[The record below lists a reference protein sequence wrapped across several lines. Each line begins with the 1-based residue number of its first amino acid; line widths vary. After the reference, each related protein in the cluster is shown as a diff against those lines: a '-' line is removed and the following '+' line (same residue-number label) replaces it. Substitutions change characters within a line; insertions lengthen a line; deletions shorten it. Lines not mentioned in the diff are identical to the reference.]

1 MTKPLGT
8 IQLQPDGRCGCRM
21 CLLDAKLD
29 DLRRDEALAA
39 VVYDL
44 GREALRAQAQRR
56 VGPFQEACK

>member
-8 IQLQPDGRCGCRM
+8 IRLRPDGRCGCRA

-44 GREALRAQAQRR
+44 GVEALRAQGRQR
-56 VGPFQEACK
+56 VSA